1 MADTVETAKRRRI
14 SGLEVL
20 RGYAAFAVLLCHI
33 EALYL
38 PLPAGALKSTIEIFS
53 AAVPLFFALSA
64 YSLLYGYS
72 SRIFDQQSLLRFY
85 VRRVFRIFPLFYLM
99 LALWQTVRHFDGVW
113 TSRAEILLNMLFL

>member
-20 RGYAAFAVLLCHI
+20 RGYAAFAVLLFHI

-64 YSLLYGYS
+64 YFSYTVTRPGFSISSPCCASMCAECSVSSLCS
-72 SRIFDQQSLLRFY
+72 I
-85 VRRVFRIFPLFYLM
+85 
-99 LALWQTVRHFDGVW
+99 
-113 TSRAEILLNMLFL
+113 